1 MSANECINRRE
12 FLKGMTV
19 SSMGLTIGAQALTA
33 ITLTSSEPAIAGDA
47 ADERGKDAANG
58 YRLLHNVQ
66 YGVVDNT
73 PLLMNITIPDPKPK
87 KPVPAILFL
96 HGGGWGGG
104 SREDMMSH
112 CYFVSKAG
120 YVGASVEYRLVNQAP
135 FPAQLQDCKGAVRFI
150 RANAKKYGINP
161 DLIGV
166 WGCSAGGH
174 LAAMI
179 GLTEGIAEFEGD
191 CGNPGVSSQVQLV
204 VDGFGPTDLE
214 RWQEIV
220 NKWADDKEA
229 YKLFAPPVWDASMA
243 QPPIWGEAM
252 FQWWK
257 NFSLSTDPNMSKFFT
272 GGSINIPKEAK
283 WASPV
288 TYADRKEK
296 APPFLF
302 VHGTLDTWV
311 PLQQSIQLAN
321 ALDKNGVKVDFL
333 LEINVDHD
341 DSKAFPKILEYLRKT
356 LPLSDA
362 S

>member
-179 GLTEGIAEFEGD
+179 GLT
-191 CGNPGVSSQVQLV
+191 
-204 VDGFGPTDLE
+204 
-214 RWQEIV
+214 
-220 NKWADDKEA
+220 
-229 YKLFAPPVWDASMA
+229 
-243 QPPIWGEAM
+243 
-252 FQWWK
+252 
-257 NFSLSTDPNMSKFFT
+257 
-272 GGSINIPKEAK
+272 
-283 WASPV
+283 
-288 TYADRKEK
+288 
-296 APPFLF
+296 
-302 VHGTLDTWV
+302 
-311 PLQQSIQLAN
+311 
-321 ALDKNGVKVDFL
+321 
-333 LEINVDHD
+333 
-341 DSKAFPKILEYLRKT
+341 
-356 LPLSDA
+356 
-362 S
+362 